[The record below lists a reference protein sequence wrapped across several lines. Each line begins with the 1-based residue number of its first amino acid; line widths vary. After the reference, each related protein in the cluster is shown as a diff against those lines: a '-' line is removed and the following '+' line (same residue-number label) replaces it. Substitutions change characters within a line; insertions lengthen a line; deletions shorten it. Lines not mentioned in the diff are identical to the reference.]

1 MGKEISSEFLVLHER
16 QREILTSFLFFFES
30 KESVDTDFCCISN
43 KLMASVQ
50 LVSVGALWNVYVGVC
65 LGNNGTGQT
74 VL

>member
-1 MGKEISSEFLVLHER
+1 
-16 QREILTSFLFFFES
+16 
-30 KESVDTDFCCISN
+30 
-43 KLMASVQ
+43 MASVQ